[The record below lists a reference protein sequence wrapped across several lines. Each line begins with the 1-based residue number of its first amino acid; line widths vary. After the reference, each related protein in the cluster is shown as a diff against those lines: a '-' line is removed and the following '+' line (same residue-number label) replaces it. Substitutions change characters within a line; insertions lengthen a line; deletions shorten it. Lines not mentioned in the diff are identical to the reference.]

1 MQAAAEAK
9 AKAEAEAK
17 ADAEK
22 AAQQELQQL
31 ESELQRLKAQL
42 EKTLVRS
49 DGDTAQH
56 PQTQKLEAEVKIL
69 TAQLAENNAQGAMQQ
84 LQTRQLKQENESL
97 LADKRDLV
105 LRCTNMNNELQKLQL
120 EAHLLKQSQEELTIN
135 RALPE
140 NEFQLAASPPAA
152 PSEPLVPAEWT
163 AAVSWNEAVPF
174 TLTLDV
180 DFNSIGDHEAF
191 KQGVIKDVG
200 TAANL
205 SAKYIK
211 IAALR
216 AGSVIVEMLIAS
228 EAGEPT
234 KIVQCLLEQ
243 FKTPDSLLMKGKFT
257 STTKSLTPA
266 PFAATAH
273 HGARPVKSEAQK
285 ALRSSAP
292 AKARPAAAPGNA
304 GATCAE
310 GAGTDGDEGLIKFE
324 ARKTPAKAVL
334 RSAAAP
340 VNDGTTYAEGPS
352 TDGYGVQ
359 SPKVSWAKKA
369 LPLVVLCIITV
380 MALLVVDAYWS
391 MGQSCSLVRVAV
403 DELQRENN
411 YLREQDKLY
420 KELKTENMRLFKQ
433 TTTKESDAK
442 KCNSKL
448 ESVKS
453 EIETLREEVLSE
465 RTKSV
470 QSEANWKIKL
480 AESIKSCKSAQ
491 AASKVVPVLTILGEL
506 NLIFRLSLCVVL
518 KQRLVTF
525 SER

>member
-1 MQAAAEAK
+1 M
-9 AKAEAEAK
+9 
-17 ADAEK
+17 
-22 AAQQELQQL
+22 QQL

-69 TAQLAENNAQGAMQQ
+69 TAQLAETNAQGAMQE
-84 LQTRQLKQENESL
+84 LQTRQLEQENESL
-97 LADKRDLV
+97 HNDKRDLA
-105 LRCTNMNNELQKLQL
+105 LRCTKMDIELQKLQL
-120 EAHLLKQSQEELTIN
+120 EAILLKQSQEELNIN
-135 RALPE
+135 RAQPE
-140 NEFQLAASPPAA
+140 NEFQLATSPPGA
-152 PSEPLVPAEWT
+152 PSEQAEWT
-163 AAVSWNEAVPF
+163 AAVSWNAVPF

-216 AGSVIVEMLIAS
+216 GSGIVEMLIAS

-243 FKTPDSLLMKGKFT
+243 FKTPDSLLMRGKFT
-257 STTKSLTPA
+257 STTKSLTSA

-273 HGARPVKSEAQK
+273 QVRPVKSEAQK

-292 AKARPAAAPGNA
+292 AKARAAAARGNA
-304 GATCAE
+304 GGTCAR
-310 GAGTDGDEGLIKFE
+310 GPGTDGDEGLVKFE
-324 ARKTPAKAVL
+324 AKKTPAKAVL

-340 VNDGTTYAEGPS
+340 VNHGTTYAQGPG

-369 LPLVVLCIITV
+369 SPFVVLCIITV

-391 MGQSCSLVRVAV
+391 MGQSCSQVRVAV
-403 DELQRENN
+403 DKLQRENK
-411 YLREQDKLY
+411 YLLEQGKLY
-420 KELKTENMRLFKQ
+420 KELKTEHMRLFKQ
-433 TTTKESDAK
+433 TTAKESDAK
-442 KCNSKL
+442 KCDSKL
-448 ESVKS
+448 ESVKL

-465 RTKSV
+465 RTKAV

-518 KQRLVTF
+518 KQRLMTF